1 MLYLPKLLVLILLPI
16 TLIAGENV
24 KFEFKKKEYDILL
37 PKRNFDISDSQYG
50 SNFKNSLL
58 DVQNTNMGKYKDTL
72 KIGSIFT
79 SVDCEFIETDITS
92 CPIGFFLMSEINF
105 LKKKFFGR
113 NHQKKNI

>member
-1 MLYLPKLLVLILLPI
+1 MTFY
-16 TLIAGENV
+16 
-24 KFEFKKKEYDILL
+24 FQ
-37 PKRNFDISDSQYG
+37 RNFDISDSQYLLVE
-50 SNFKNSLL
+50 FQNSLL

-105 LKKKFFGR
+105 LEKSKNFGQNLCR
-113 NHQKKNI
+113 IKNHQKKNI